1 MPAID
6 LQELALHVMRRGR
19 CHHAQRDR
27 CECECGGR
35 YHRAGYSGVVIPPE
49 LLVRKANHAT
59 GAIVRPSTARRRRGQ
74 IALPL

>member
-1 MPAID
+1 MTAID
-6 LQELALHVMRRGR
+6 LHELAAHVMRRGR

-49 LLVRKANHAT
+49 LLVRKANDAT
-59 GAIVRPSTARRRRGQ
+59 GGNVRPSAARRRRGQ